1 MTRGKQTCRIL
12 KEIRR
17 QIAEANNIEY
27 VTSECRFKGE
37 CAGTC
42 PLCEAEVRYLEQ
54 ELHMRRVM
62 GKAVVLA
69 GLSVE
74 MIGMAA
80 CSTPSQ
86 ETTVEN
92 RPCTA
97 DTSVIADLS
106 ADRPVILEE
115 IDSIEAKDS
124 FPKAS
129 SASKNV
135 KKRTQKNNPEYLD
148 LDTANWM
155 MGDIP
160 SEKPAVY
167 KDYYYDDESGLR
179 VSLALSEWATF
190 PGGTAAL
197 DSFVQ
202 ENIQIPPNC
211 VKGVVVVSAL
221 IDSVGNIVN
230 PHIDYEVRPEMK
242 EEALRLVRMMPNFV
256 PAKLNGEPITTS
268 RNIAIRFNLPG
279 K

>member
-54 ELHMRRVM
+54 ELHLRRVM

-115 IDSIEAKDS
+115 IDSIEANDS

-230 PHIDYEVRPEMK
+230 PHVDYEVRPEMK

-256 PAKLNGEPITTS
+256 PAKLNGVPITTS

>member
-1 MTRGKQTCRIL
+1 MGMKTESEVKPNSHLWAFQNLIYSPIRPSSNKYSPSCSFTIMTRGKQTCRIL

-54 ELHMRRVM
+54 ELHMRKVM

-179 VSLALSEWATF
+179 VSLVLSEWATF
-190 PGGTAAL
+190 PGERLLLTHL
-197 DSFVQ
+197 FKK
-202 ENIQIPPNC
+202 IFRFHQI
-211 VKGVVVVSAL
+211 VSK
-221 IDSVGNIVN
+221 V
-230 PHIDYEVRPEMK
+230 
-242 EEALRLVRMMPNFV
+242 
-256 PAKLNGEPITTS
+256 
-268 RNIAIRFNLPG
+268 
-279 K
+279 